1 MIVFSPLT
9 HLKHSIPV
17 NFNVLSSQLLLT
29 IVPVTHEFRAISF
42 DEDASSVGFVCFC
55 GPLSDVLLVV
65 VKAVLLLL
73 IAVFDVSRSKLRIN

>member
-1 MIVFSPLT
+1 MIVSSPLT

-17 NFNVLSSQLLLT
+17 HFHVLSSQLLLT
-29 IVPVTHEFRAISF
+29 IAPVAHEFRAISF
-42 DEDASSVGFVCFC
+42 DEDAPSVGLVCFC

-73 IAVFDVSRSKLRIN
+73 IAVFDVSGSKLGTH